1 MIYLSPRHVPALKN
15 YSVMQR
21 AHIVANATAAMP
33 FERKAIANVLK
44 VLLLIALFWS
54 LLSVPGIVW
63 KFIALFAVGLLYP
76 LVLMPVSLS
85 LAVPFIPEAIREYE
99 RSQAYS
105 SHEPGSDQQGEN
117 SENNGGSDHS

>member
-54 LLSVPGIVW
+54 LLSVPGTAW
-63 KFIALFAVGLLYP
+63 KIIALLAVGLLYP

-85 LAVPFIPEAIREYE
+85 LAVPYIPEAIREYE

-105 SHEPGSDQQGEN
+105 NHEPGAEQQNSDN
-117 SENNGGSDHS
+117 SDSNDHS